1 LKTNRNFTKA
11 LRKKSEIKRM
21 RIKMKKTK
29 HGKLSLMKNKIVKRN
44 SELYKK
50 VKEKKLKSKRTCIK
64 FEIQTN

>member
-1 LKTNRNFTKA
+1 
-11 LRKKSEIKRM
+11 M

-64 FEIQTN
+64 FEIQTNWGAAMKIWKARCEN

>member
-29 HGKLSLMKNKIVKRN
+29 HGKLSLMKNKIVK
-44 SELYKK
+44 LYKK

-64 FEIQTN
+64 FKGKTN

>member
-1 LKTNRNFTKA
+1 
-11 LRKKSEIKRM
+11 M

-44 SELYKK
+44 SKLYKK

-64 FEIQTN
+64 FKGKTN